1 MYWNRLQ
8 TFTEFIF
15 NGISS
20 MWNFLTSN
28 SLTFTALAIGVIIFA
43 MDILFSVGKDEED

>member
-15 NGISS
+15 NGIAS

-28 SLTFTALAIGVIIFA
+28 PLTFTALALGVIILA
-43 MDILFSVGKDEED
+43 MDILFAVGKDEED